1 MYYFTFPVTAS
12 IKSWLISVGEWDL
25 HWWRIRC
32 AVGWG
37 SVRSARRRSDSQIP
51 ADSHA
56 CCTAEPEMQGER
68 IAPSRVRRSRNP

>member
-1 MYYFTFPVTAS
+1 MYHFTFPVSAS

-32 AVGWG
+32 AVGLG
-37 SVRSARRRSDSQIP
+37 SVRSARKWSTSEIP

-56 CCTAEPEMQGER
+56 CCTAEPEMQGEL
-68 IAPSRVRRSRNP
+68 IVAPRLGQS